1 MICRTFFEK
10 LFTVASYNPLRV
22 FGLGLV
28 MDSDTNLKV
37 IVAKTFSGVPTRF
50 NNFHKLLFNRV

>member
-1 MICRTFFEK
+1 MICRTLFVK
-10 LFTVASYNPLRV
+10 LFTVASCNPLRV

-37 IVAKTFSGVPTRF
+37 IVSKTFSDVPTRF